1 MQFTVSETDS
11 LRAIQEVLQSLFVT
25 TDMDRVNAS
34 KIAAVPL
41 VYLVKL
47 SVETNIKDKVPMSD
61 IWML

>member
-11 LRAIQEVLQSLFVT
+11 LRAIQEVLQSSFVT

-47 SVETNIKDKVPMSD
+47 SVETNIKDKVPTSD
-61 IWML
+61 I